1 NIMSQYS
8 SAALK
13 AHHYLVANKSMSP
26 LEAWATAVAEVTESE
41 SARKKGC
48 PKITFLTLADCGYL
62 KDIEARH
69 EEKKGGKLHQRAI
82 QVANLILDFPAI
94 SKAELADK
102 TCYKDSQGSYDI
114 VIALAQKG
122 LLQHPK

>member
-1 NIMSQYS
+1 MNNYAI
-8 SAALK
+8 AALK
-13 AHHYLVANKSMSP
+13 AHHYLVVSKSMSP
-26 LEAWATAVAEVTESE
+26 REAWATAVAEVTESE

-62 KDIEARH
+62 KNIEVRH
-69 EEKKGGKLHQRAI
+69 EEKRRGKLHQRAI

-94 SKAELADK
+94 SKSELADK

-114 VIALAQKG
+114 VLALAQKG
-122 LLQHPK
+122 LLKHPK

>member
-1 NIMSQYS
+1 MNKYA

-13 AHHYLVANKSMSP
+13 AHHYLVVSKSMP
-26 LEAWATAVAEVTESE
+26 PREAWATAVAEVTESE

-62 KDIEARH
+62 KNIEARH
-69 EEKKGGKLHQRAI
+69 EEKRRGKLHQRAI
-82 QVANLILDFPAI
+82 LVANLILDFPAI

-102 TCYKDSQGSYDI
+102 TCYRDRQGSYDI

>member
-1 NIMSQYS
+1 MNKYA

-13 AHHYLVANKSMSP
+13 AHHYLVVNKSMSP
-26 LEAWATAVAEVTESE
+26 SEAWDKAVADVKESE

-48 PKITFLTLADCGYL
+48 PRKTFLTLADCGYL

-69 EEKKGGKLHQRAI
+69 EEKRRGKLHQRAI

-94 SKAELADK
+94 SKSELADK

-114 VIALAQKG
+114 VIELAQKG
-122 LLQHPK
+122 LLKHPK